1 MTPVM
6 PAIWTGMVLAGLGAV
21 AGISV
26 LVLVAYAVHIIVSGA
41 DASVALNNIM
51 PVLLFVAV
59 VYFLL
64 KTFSFQ
70 VSHLAAFRLEQILR
84 TELSEHLA
92 RVPLGFII
100 NTGSGALKKVMLDDV
115 KNLHA
120 FVADTTPFIGRTAV
134 APILSLILMF
144 VLDWRLAVA
153 GVSVLFIGGVIMSVV
168 MRDSEILRKD
178 YEQSQEQINSA
189 VIEFVQAMPVV
200 RTFDDGTSSFGRYNK
215 ALDYFRVSLSRWV
228 EKTGVSGRLG
238 IIILSAVPTLISVSA
253 AGAFFIHKGTLDFS
267 VFLASLFISTG
278 MADAMMPLMWLTN
291 FIKKSG
297 ASAIR
302 IQEILDTK
310 TLAEPDNPKFPKSF
324 DVEFENVSFR
334 YEDRDE
340 YALKDVSFI
349 VPQGT
354 VTALVGPS
362 GAGKSTVAKLI
373 PRFWDVEC
381 GMIRIGGADI
391 RDISTEALMNTVSFV
406 FQDTFLFH
414 DSIASNILMANP
426 HASSDDMIEA
436 AKAAQIH
443 DFIMSLPDGYETKAG
458 DRGVRLSGGQKQRIT
473 IARAILRN
481 SPVVVL
487 DEATAFADPE
497 NEEEII
503 RAISNLTKNKTVIVI
518 AHRLSTITDVNS
530 IVVFDKGKVS
540 ETGRHDELLMKDG
553 VYARLWGNYIKAQDW
568 HMQQEKG
575 EHRGNR

>member
-1 MTPVM
+1 
-6 PAIWTGMVLAGLGAV
+6 
-21 AGISV
+21 
-26 LVLVAYAVHIIVSGA
+26 
-41 DASVALNNIM
+41 
-51 PVLLFVAV
+51 
-59 VYFLL
+59 
-64 KTFSFQ
+64 
-70 VSHLAAFRLEQILR
+70 
-84 TELSEHLA
+84 
-92 RVPLGFII
+92 
-100 NTGSGALKKVMLDDV
+100 
-115 KNLHA
+115 
-120 FVADTTPFIGRTAV
+120 
-134 APILSLILMF
+134 
-144 VLDWRLAVA
+144 
-153 GVSVLFIGGVIMSVV
+153 
-168 MRDSEILRKD
+168 
-178 YEQSQEQINSA
+178 
-189 VIEFVQAMPVV
+189 
-200 RTFDDGTSSFGRYNK
+200 
-215 ALDYFRVSLSRWV
+215 V
-228 EKTGVSGRLG
+228 EKTGISGRLG

-381 GMIRIGGADI
+381 GTIRIGGADI

-553 VYARLWGNYIKAQDW
+553 VYARLWKNYIKAQDW